1 MVGGVSD
8 IKLKR
13 NNSLLAA
20 PGLLVLGE
28 HVVGVLGEHV
38 LGVLGVQ
45 CSLYLLWVCLVGSV
59 VSSRTNHRPHQFLL
73 R

>member
-20 PGLLVLGE
+20 PGLL
-28 HVVGVLGEHV
+28 VLGEHV

>member
-8 IKLKR
+8 IEL
-13 NNSLLAA
+13 NGDNSLLAA
-20 PGLLVLGE
+20 PGLL
-28 HVVGVLGEHV
+28 VLGEHV

-59 VSSRTNHRPHQFLL
+59 VSSRTNHRPHQFRL

>member
-28 HVVGVLGEHV
+28 HV

-45 CSLYLLWVCLVGSV
+45 CCSLYLLWVCLVGSV